1 MVNYRFE
8 QFIES
13 NRLIKHENSVLLAVS
28 GGVDSIVMTH
38 LFHQSGYRFAIVH
51 CNFGLRCAES
61 DGDER
66 FVTTLADS
74 MEVKCF
80 STRFNTDEYA
90 RERGLSIQ
98 MAARELRYTWFERV
112 RDEQGFDFIAT
123 AHHLDDQAETML
135 INLARGT
142 GIAGLHGIP
151 LRNGRVIRPMMFA
164 TRKEIETFAAG
175 QGILFRE
182 DRSNKE
188 KKYTRNKIRHFV
200 LPVLSEIN
208 PEFPANTAETVR
220 KLSDYEKIADIKLR
234 EWAHEAVILRNG
246 DVVISIEKIRN
257 NSFPAT
263 FLWFLISKFGFT
275 PPGVNEIME
284 SLGETEE
291 KIFYSST
298 HQLSKERTS
307 LVIREFNEN
316 KPEQEFFID
325 EFEERKTI
333 TEPVNMEF
341 TRLMVAGDFEIP
353 GESRIATL
361 DYAKLQFPLVLRKWR
376 PGDEF
381 RPFGMKGRKKLSDL
395 FTDMKFSAKQ
405 KEATWILC
413 SGGDIAWVAGCRIDD
428 RFRVTKATVEVLRIT
443 LDPVPEDADARSNL

>member
-1 MVNYRFE
+1 MINYRFE

-38 LFHQSGYRFAIVH
+38 LFHHFGYRFAIAH
-51 CNFGLRCAES
+51 CNFGLRGPES
-61 DGDER
+61 DEDER
-66 FVTTLADS
+66 FVRVLAES
-74 MEVKCF
+74 MTVPYF
-80 STRFNTDEYA
+80 SARFSTDEYA
-90 RERGLSIQ
+90 RERGQSIQ
-98 MAARELRYTWFERV
+98 MAARELRYNWFEHV
-112 RDEQGFDFIAT
+112 RDDQGFDFIAT

-151 LRNGRVIRPMMFA
+151 FKNGRVIRPMMFA
-164 TRKEIETFAAG
+164 TRKEISTYAAVH
-175 QGILFRE
+175 GILFRE
-182 DRSNKE
+182 DQSNKE
-188 KKYTRNKIRHFV
+188 TKYTRNKIRHFV

-220 KLSDYEKIADIKLR
+220 KLSDYEKIAEIQLR
-234 EWAHEAVILRNG
+234 EWACEAVIQRNG
-246 DVVISIEKIRN
+246 DVIISIEKIRN

-275 PPGVNEIME
+275 PPGVNEILE
-284 SLGETEE
+284 SLDETEE
-291 KIFYSST
+291 KIFNSST

-307 LVIREFNEN
+307 LVIRKFNEN
-316 KPEQEFFID
+316 KPELEFFID

-333 TEPVNMEF
+333 TEPVKMEF
-341 TRLMVAGDFEIP
+341 NRLMVAGDFEIP

-361 DYAKLQFPLVLRKWR
+361 DYAKLHFPLILRRWR
-376 PGDEF
+376 QGDEF

-395 FTDMKFSAKQ
+395 FTDMKFSAQQ
-405 KEATWILC
+405 KEATWLLC

-428 RFRVTKATVEVLRIT
+428 RFRVTKATAEILRIT
-443 LDPVPEDADARSNL
+443 IDPVPQDAGV